1 MGRFPRTLWL
11 AAAAALLAARLAAQD
26 VGGTIFGRVADQSGA
41 GLPGV
46 AVTAR
51 NVDTGLTRSVVSD
64 AQALYR
70 LVSLPVGTW
79 ELTFALQGFATEVRS
94 GIRVLVGQ
102 QAEINPSLKVA
113 QVAEEISVK
122 ADVPIVETTKSTIG
136 ANITTRQIDEL
147 PLPDRNFETLTF
159 LAPGITQSVTETT
172 NISAAGSNGSANTM
186 LIDGVSNDLDA
197 VNDFRGDFSPDAIGE
212 FQVMSSQY
220 AAEYGQ
226 AAGAIINVVTRSGTN
241 DWHARLAGYYRADSL
256 AASDPFAQ
264 VNPSTGEKE
273 QTPFDQEILSV
284 SGGGPIVKDKAFFFG
299 SFEQT
304 WRNATAVVGVD
315 PNLLESLGLGS
326 DTAFPQDVREPRVVA
341 KVDWHPTTSQTLM
354 GRFRL
359 DNPKTTNNLVGEI
372 AGAGQV
378 VTEEAGFTQKTENY
392 DYVANHT
399 WVIDPNTLNDARF
412 QFARQTDDLDPNC
425 PGCPFIS
432 RPTLLSGKLPNQ
444 PQTLKEDRLQVLDSV
459 SLNLFGGDHFVKAG
473 FDYSHIKLDAFV
485 PQNFDGVFIFT
496 TDAPF
501 NADDP
506 ATYPFLWQGGSGD
519 ANIALRNNIVA
530 LYVQDQWRATSN
542 LTFNIGLR
550 WDYEDN
556 VYTKHDW
563 KNLGPRAHFAWDPT
577 RDGKTSVRGGF
588 GIYYDQVLL
597 NAPLLATIFEPG
609 RFNFQ
614 TILQPGYPDPL
625 AGGNGVPIPLPP
637 NVSILDRD
645 NTTPY
650 KNVGSLGVQRE
661 LTPDMAFSLDL
672 VYAISYHLLLLRD
685 ANAPTGFDPNSGYI
699 YPDPTIG
706 VAYEPQTRG
715 RGKYAAMQLGLT
727 KRFGDSFGAQLAYTF
742 AKTKDNTDGSQYT
755 PSDNYNIESDYGP
768 SSNDIRHTLN
778 LAVDWRGPWG
788 IVLGTSGSL
797 LSSPPYNIIT
807 GNDDNNDT
815 YISDRPAGV
824 ERNSGRG
831 ATLWTVN
838 LRLAKAIAIG
848 PTNLNLIVEAF
859 NVFNHVNPTNY
870 IGNMQSPLFGKPT
883 AAASGAFGPRQIQFG
898 IRWDL

>member
-1 MGRFPRTLWL
+1 MGRVPRILGL
-11 AAAAALLAARLAAQD
+11 VVAAALLAAGLGAQD
-26 VGGTIFGRVADQSGA
+26 VGGTIFGRIADESGG

-46 AVTAR
+46 TVSAR
-51 NVDTGLTRSVVSD
+51 NVSTGLVRSSVSD

-70 LVSLPVGTW
+70 LVSLPVGTY
-79 ELTFALQGFATEVRS
+79 ELTFALQGFATEVRT

-113 QVAEEISVK
+113 KVAETVSVS

-147 PLPDRNFETLTF
+147 PLPERNFESLTF

-220 AAEYGQ
+220 SAEYGQ
-226 AAGAIINVVTRSGTN
+226 ASGAIINVVTRSGTN
-241 DWHARLAGYYRADSL
+241 DWHARLATYYRADSL
-256 AASDPFAQ
+256 AAGDPFAQ
-264 VNPSTGEKE
+264 VNPNTGEKE
-273 QTPFDQEILSV
+273 QTPFDQWILSA

-326 DTAFPQDVREPRVVA
+326 QTSFPQDVREPRVVA
-341 KVDWHPTTSQTLM
+341 KLDYHPTSSQTLM

-359 DNPKTTNNLVGEI
+359 DNPKTTNDLVGEI

-378 VTEEAGFTQKTENY
+378 VTGEAGFTNKVENY

-412 QFARQTDDLDPNC
+412 QFARQNDNLDPNC

-432 RPTLLSGKLPNQ
+432 RPTVITGKLPNQ
-444 PQTLKEDRLQVLDSV
+444 PQTLREDRLQVLDSV

-485 PQNFDGVFIFT
+485 PQNFDGAFIFT
-496 TDAPF
+496 TDQPF
-501 NADDP
+501 DANNPD
-506 ATYPFLWQGGSGD
+506 TYPFIWQGGSGD
-519 ANIALRNNIVA
+519 PNIALRNNIVA

-542 LTFNIGLR
+542 LTFNVGLR

-563 KNLGPRAHFAWDPT
+563 QNFGPRAHFAWDAT
-577 RDGKTSVRGGF
+577 RDGKTAVRGGF

-609 RFNFQ
+609 RFDFQ
-614 TILQPGYPDPL
+614 TILNPGYPDPL
-625 AGGNGVPIPLPP
+625 SGTNGVPIPLPP
-637 NVSILDRD
+637 NISILDRD

-661 LTPDMAFSLDL
+661 LTSDMAFSLDL

-685 ANAPTGFDPNSGYI
+685 ANAPIQGV

-715 RGKYAAMQLGLT
+715 RGKYAALQLGFT
-727 KRFGDSFGAQLAYTF
+727 KRFGDSIGAQLAYTF

-755 PSDNYNIESDYGP
+755 PSDNHNIESDYGP

-788 IVLGTSGSL
+788 IVVGTSGSL
-797 LSSPPYNIIT
+797 LSSPPFNIIT
-807 GNDDNNDT
+807 GTDDNGDT

-848 PTNLNLIVEAF
+848 PTHLNLIVEAF

-870 IGNMQSPLFGKPT
+870 IGDMQSPLFGRPT
-883 AAASGAFGPRQIQFG
+883 SAATGAFGPRQIQFG

>member
-1 MGRFPRTLWL
+1 MGRFPRTWSGTLGVAL
-11 AAAAALLAARLAAQD
+11 AVLLVASGLAAQD
-26 VGGTIFGRVADQSGA
+26 VGGTIFGRVGDESGKA
-41 GLPGV
+41 LGSATV
-46 AVTAR
+46 SAR
-51 NVDTGLTRSVVSD
+51 NVNTGLTRVSPTD
-64 AQALYR
+64 AAGLYR
-70 LVSLPVGTW
+70 LVGLPVGTY
-79 ELTFALQGFATEVRS
+79 ELTIALPGFATEVRS
-94 GIRVLVGQ
+94 GLRILIGQ
-102 QAEINPSLKVA
+102 QSELNFVLKVA
-113 QVAEEISVK
+113 AVAETVSVQ
-122 ADVPIVETTKSTIG
+122 ADVPIVESTKSVIG

-147 PLPDRNFETLTF
+147 PLPERNFESLAF

-226 AAGAIINVVTRSGTN
+226 ASGAIINVVTRSGTN
-241 DWHARLAGYYRADSL
+241 VWHARAAGYYRADSL

-264 VNPSTGEKE
+264 INPNTGEKE
-273 QTPFDQEILSV
+273 KTPFDQWILSL
-284 SGGGPIVKDKAFFFG
+284 SGGGPIVKDTAFFFG
-299 SFEQT
+299 SYEQT

-341 KVDWHPTTSQTLM
+341 KIDWHPTTSQTLM

-359 DNPKTTNNLVGEI
+359 DNPKTTNDLVGEI

-378 VTEEAGFTQKTENY
+378 VTEEAGFTNKVQNY
-392 DYVANHT
+392 DYVASHT

-412 QFARQTDDLDPNC
+412 QFARQNDDLDPNC

-444 PQTLKEDRLQVLDSV
+444 PQTLREDRLQFLDSV

-473 FDYSHIKLDAFV
+473 FDYSRIKLDAFV
-485 PQNFDGVFIFT
+485 PQNFDGAFIFT

-501 NADDP
+501 NANDQT
-506 ATYPFLWQGGSGD
+506 TYPFIWQGGSG
-519 ANIALRNNIVA
+519 NPNVALKNNIVA
-530 LYVQDQWRATSN
+530 LFIQDQWRAACN

-550 WDYEDN
+550 WDYEDD

-563 KNLGPRAHFAWDPT
+563 NNFGPRIHFAWDPFY
-577 RDGKTSVRGGF
+577 DGKTSVRGGF

-614 TILQPGYPDPL
+614 TILFPGYPDPL
-625 AGGNGVPIPLPP
+625 QGGAQVPLPLPP
-637 NVSILDRD
+637 NISILDR
-645 NTTPY
+645 NNQTPY
-650 KNVGSLGVQRE
+650 KNVGSLGIQRE
-661 LTPDMAFSLDL
+661 LLPDMAVSADL
-672 VYAISYHLLLLRD
+672 VYARSYHLLMLRD
-685 ANAPTGFDPNSGYI
+685 NNAPTQGV

-715 RGKYAAMQLGLT
+715 RGEYMAFQLGLT
-727 KRFGDSFGAQLAYTF
+727 KRFGQSLGAQLAYTL
-742 AKTKDNTDGSQYT
+742 ARNRDNTDGSQYT
-755 PSDNYNIESDYGP
+755 PSDNFNIDADYGP

-778 LAVDWRGPWG
+778 AAIDWRGPWG
-788 IVLGTSGSL
+788 IEIGTSGSL
-797 LSSPPYNIIT
+797 LSSPPFNIIT
-807 GNDDNNDT
+807 GNDDNGDT
-815 YISDRPAGV
+815 YISDRPAG
-824 ERNSGRG
+824 EKRNSGRG

-838 LRLAKAIAIG
+838 LRLAKSIALG
-848 PTNLNLIVEAF
+848 PTSLQLVMEAF
-859 NVFNHVNPTNY
+859 NVFNHTNPTNY
-870 IGNMQSPLFGKPT
+870 IGNMQSPLFRQPT
-883 AAASGAFGPRQIQFG
+883 ASATGAFGPRQIQFG
-898 IRWDL
+898 IRLDL